1 MKRRANQARTN
12 GQLELDMFDVPPQ
25 PKPEPGALDMG
36 LTIREA
42 LADTLASASMAGMDR
57 HDVAAQI
64 SRLSSHDMSKNM
76 LDQYCAPSAD
86 KRFPADAIPALVVAT
101 GDLRI
106 LERIAAACGCKVY
119 RGEEACM
126 AELGVLTMQERM
138 LKQRLDTLRKNIPEE
153 TLLRMLDGRKLGRGQ
168 KCELALELRIP

>member
-1 MKRRANQARTN
+1 MNKRRVNQAKTD
-12 GQLELDMFDVPPQ
+12 GQLELSLFEVPAQ

-42 LADTLASASMAGMDR
+42 LADTLAGATMAGMDR

-86 KRFPADAIPALVVAT
+86 KRFPADAIPALIVAT

-138 LKQRLDTLRKNIPEE
+138 LKQRLEMLRKTIPEE
-153 TLLRMLDGRKLGRGQ
+153 TLLRMLEERKPARGRK
-168 KCELALELRIP
+168 